1 MVEATGK
8 VQSMLQVHVFS
19 VGIAKVS
26 GELTESEEMAPQ
38 VSRTESYPSH
48 ISALSATLLSMILV
62 WSQWWAWDAVPFEKM
77 WVDDEHWLPTVLAG
91 GDVVGDFTFADQM
104 TIVHKDVRRLPA
116 GGYKEAEA
124 METKRDDL
132 ACS

>member
-48 ISALSATLLSMILV
+48 ISALSATLLCSEYDTRLV
-62 WSQWWAWDAVPFEKM
+62 A
-77 WVDDEHWLPTVLAG
+77 
-91 GDVVGDFTFADQM
+91 VVGVGRGA
-104 TIVHKDVRRLPA
+104 L
-116 GGYKEAEA
+116 
-124 METKRDDL
+124 
-132 ACS
+132 